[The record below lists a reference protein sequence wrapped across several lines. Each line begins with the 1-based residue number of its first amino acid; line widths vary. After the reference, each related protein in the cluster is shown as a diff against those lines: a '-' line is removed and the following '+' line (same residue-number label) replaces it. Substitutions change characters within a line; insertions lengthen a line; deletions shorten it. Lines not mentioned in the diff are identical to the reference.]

1 MWLVV
6 PCRSQQHKRPQYDD
20 ILQMS
25 AMTRSSQPPPPA
37 PPLRH
42 SASFSCLSRGSNRE
56 RPHRARTA
64 TLPTACADT
73 DYGFVVRP
81 RGGRGPAASVAMRLS
96 VKYGNTSVMVLE
108 EETENE
114 DVTMGRSRAGTKKEN
129 QTSLRGVLMKKSAS
143 LLSPQAWWP
152 PRSRRARATKDE
164 LENSVVET
172 PPCDAGPQRRW
183 RSLGALMRIPPA
195 SLPQSHHHHPQQ
207 DQAVSSSTRAQS
219 FYLLDDFLRPQ
230 QNCNGKPQ
238 QQQQQQQRYLP
249 EFREARLIFN
259 GNNNVNMARRET
271 HKQYS
276 GGANTSSSDSL
287 ELSSPVPPP
296 VPPPPPPLRLLGY
309 RDCGC
314 RQCRRDR
321 QLLAPAVSEDRLH
334 RFDTVL
340 TTRISLYV
348 LTGHAVSMLVVVDY

>member
-1 MWLVV
+1 
-6 PCRSQQHKRPQYDD
+6 
-20 ILQMS
+20 
-25 AMTRSSQPPPPA
+25 
-37 PPLRH
+37 
-42 SASFSCLSRGSNRE
+42 
-56 RPHRARTA
+56 
-64 TLPTACADT
+64 
-73 DYGFVVRP
+73 
-81 RGGRGPAASVAMRLS
+81 MRLS

-108 EETENE
+108 EEGENE
-114 DVTMGRSRAGTKKEN
+114 DGMVGRSRTGTKKEN

-152 PRSRRARATKDE
+152 PRSRRTRSTKDE
-164 LENSVVET
+164 QENSVMET
-172 PPCDAGPQRRW
+172 PPCDVGPQRRW
-183 RSLGALMRIPPA
+183 RSLGALMRIPSA
-195 SLPQSHHHHPQQ
+195 SLPQSHHQYPQQ

-230 QNCNGKPQ
+230 QNCSGKP
-238 QQQQQQQRYLP
+238 QQQQQRYLP

-259 GNNNVNMARRET
+259 GNCNANKTCRET
-271 HKQYS
+271 HQQYS

-334 RFDTVL
+334 RFDTSPGALHHKDALASGRV
-340 TTRISLYV
+340 RQPRRHKPKRS
-348 LTGHAVSMLVVVDY
+348 

>member
-1 MWLVV
+1 M
-6 PCRSQQHKRPQYDD
+6 
-20 ILQMS
+20 
-25 AMTRSSQPPPPA
+25 ANMTRSGQPPPPA

-42 SASFSCLSRGSNRE
+42 SASFSCLSRGTTRE

-81 RGGRGPAASVAMRLS
+81 RGSRGAAASVAMRLS

-108 EETENE
+108 EEAENE
-114 DVTMGRSRAGTKKEN
+114 DVMVGRSRTGGTKKEN
-129 QTSLRGVLMKKSAS
+129 QTSLRGVLMKKSVS

-152 PRSRRARATKDE
+152 PRSRRTRAPKDE
-164 LENSVVET
+164 LENSVIET
-172 PPCDAGPQRRW
+172 PACDVGPQRRW

-195 SLPQSHHHHPQQ
+195 SVPQPHPHHHHPQQ
-207 DQAVSSSTRAQS
+207 AQPVSSSTRAQS

-230 QNCNGKPQ
+230 QNCSGKQQHQQQQ

-249 EFREARLIFN
+249 ECREARLIFN
-259 GNNNVNMARRET
+259 ANTPRRET
-271 HKQYS
+271 HQQYS

-334 RFDTVL
+334 RFDMVL
-340 TTRISLYV
+340 ITYISQYV
-348 LTGHAVSMLVVVDY
+348 LMGHAVFRFVVVDILIVATC

>member
-1 MWLVV
+1 M
-6 PCRSQQHKRPQYDD
+6 
-20 ILQMS
+20 
-25 AMTRSSQPPPPA
+25 ATMTRSGQQPPPA

-42 SASFSCLSRGSNRE
+42 SASFSCLSRGTTRE

-81 RGGRGPAASVAMRLS
+81 RGCRGPAASVAMRLS

-114 DVTMGRSRAGTKKEN
+114 DAMVGRSRMGAKKEN
-129 QTSLRGVLMKKSAS
+129 ATSLRGVLMKKSAS

-152 PRSRRARATKDE
+152 PRSRRARASKEE
-164 LENSVVET
+164 LENSVLET
-172 PPCDAGPQRRW
+172 PPCDVGPQRRW

-195 SLPQSHHHHPQQ
+195 TLPQSHHHHHPQQ
-207 DQAVSSSTRAQS
+207 SQPVSSSTRAQS

-230 QNCNGKPQ
+230 QNSCSKPQPQQQ

-249 EFREARLIFN
+249 EFREARLIFS
-259 GNNNVNMARRET
+259 GNSNANATRGEV
-271 HKQYS
+271 HQQYS

-321 QLLAPAVSEDRLH
+321 QLPAPSVSEDRLH

-340 TTRISLYV
+340 TTYNSQYV
-348 LTGHAVSMLVVVDY
+348 VMGHVVTWLVVVVILILANRNFYHV